1 MAKPGTKT
9 YSKWV
14 KARAQNP
21 QFTSG
26 KADYRQLLNHFG
38 EKH

>member
-1 MAKPGTKT
+1 MAKPGTKI

-14 KARAQNP
+14 EARAQNP

-26 KADYRQLLNHFG
+26 KANYR
-38 EKH
+38 